1 MPGATLAGNQHAY
14 AASYVKCYAHIT
26 AKLFVKSLIGAVAK
40 AKCGKYSHD
49 VDAYAGVIAEVYAD
63 LEQYEYCDT
72 DSYAVIHG
80 HGNGGYNHAGGHSSG
95 GAYTDSVRCSH
106 CTHSVAVWRLISDS
120 VSSSTGS
127 VGAGGC
133 QSHLH
138 IHASCAICS
147 WRSPHDARRANP

>member
-26 AKLFVKSLIGAVAK
+26 AKLFVKSLIKAVAD
-40 AKCGKYSHD
+40 AKCWRYSHD

-63 LEQYEYCDT
+63 LDQYEYCDT

-95 GAYTDSVRCSH
+95 GAYTDSVRCFLCALSAAA
-106 CTHSVAVWRLISDS
+106 CPLVLDFPLFVAGSGDTRDCCCDS
-120 VSSSTGS
+120 WT
-127 VGAGGC
+127 
-133 QSHLH
+133 
-138 IHASCAICS
+138 
-147 WRSPHDARRANP
+147 RPHDAHLAHR